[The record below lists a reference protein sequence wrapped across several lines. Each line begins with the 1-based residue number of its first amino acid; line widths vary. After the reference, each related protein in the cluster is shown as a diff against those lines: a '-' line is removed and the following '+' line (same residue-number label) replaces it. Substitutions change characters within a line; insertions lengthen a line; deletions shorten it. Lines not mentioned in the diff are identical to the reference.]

1 MMSRFNRF
9 ALLAVLLLGIAAC
22 GSKPVMNIN
31 SSAPPAVVKGEGD
44 MRRAILTALQRR
56 QWTVERADG
65 GQIMAQYT
73 RRGHQADITI
83 PYSAATYSIQYR
95 DSQNLD
101 YHDGTIHRAYN
112 KWVRKLDRTIQQEL
126 RRPSLPTPSDIP
138 GETR

>member
-1 MMSRFNRF
+1 MMARFNCF
-9 ALLAVLLLGIAAC
+9 ALLAVLLLGITAC

-31 SSAPPAVVKGEGD
+31 SSAPPAVVKGEDD

-56 QWTVERADG
+56 QWTVERADR

-83 PYSAATYSIQYR
+83 PYTASTYAIQYR
-95 DSQNLD
+95 DSHNLD

-126 RRPSLPTPSDIP
+126 RRPSLPTPQ
-138 GETR
+138 

>member
-22 GSKPVMNIN
+22 SAKPVMNIN
-31 SSAPPAVVKGEGD
+31 SSVPPAVVKGED
-44 MRRAILTALQRR
+44 EMRRAILTALERR
-56 QWTVERADG
+56 KWKVERADR

-83 PYSAATYSIQYR
+83 PYTASTYAIQYR

-112 KWVRKLDRTIQQEL
+112 KWVRKLDRTIQQEV
-126 RRPSLPTPSDIP
+126 RRPSPSKP
-138 GETR
+138 Q

>member
-1 MMSRFNRF
+1 MSRFNRF

-31 SSAPPAVVKGEGD
+31 SSAPPAVVKGEDD

>member
-31 SSAPPAVVKGEGD
+31 SSAPPAVVKGEDD

>member
-9 ALLAVLLLGIAAC
+9 ALLAVLLLGITAC
-22 GSKPVMNIN
+22 TSKPVMNIN
-31 SSAPPAVVKGEGD
+31 NSAPPAVVKGEDD

-56 QWTVERADG
+56 QWTVQRADR

-83 PYSAATYSIQYR
+83 PYSASTYAIQYR
-95 DSQNLD
+95 DSHNLD

-126 RRPSLPTPSDIP
+126 RRPALSKPQ
-138 GETR
+138 